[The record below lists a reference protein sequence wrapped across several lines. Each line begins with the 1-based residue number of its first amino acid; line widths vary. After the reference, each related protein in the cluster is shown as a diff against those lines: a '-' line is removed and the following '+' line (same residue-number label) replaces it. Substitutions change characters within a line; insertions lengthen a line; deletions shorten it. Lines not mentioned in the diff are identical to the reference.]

1 MSIEIGEIQEAKDK
15 EMEIPSPDKSRNSV
29 EFDKALDA
37 ERKRI
42 TQDIRGDDQFKARAD
57 ELADKCSPEQIR
69 ELLGKLQDPEAVAA
83 KYKDAVHGDHPE
95 WSKEERADHIEV
107 AKNDW
112 EGDVAA
118 REVYGMALSRE
129 NDSLDE
135 TVSFDKISEFSE
147 HDDEIRQ
154 DKLQRTDE
162 IKPDIDSDVA
172 RVRLREHMIGEMEK
186 RGETDFGHWSE
197 LSGDQRV
204 ESLQRLA
211 DAESSIHIGKVDSP
225 TVERDSKHTLGDG
238 VLGATTRDGRSI
250 RISEDVVDCDDPRV
264 AANVLYHESRHTDQ
278 IVEANDEDAE
288 FGSKERIERNELGM
302 EHSKYQEKY
311 ADTFIEADAR
321 AAGMRGAEALER
333 VIDGKQ
339 SGLKGILESS
349 SNGGTGLGDVEPV
362 VPKPDSGMEPN
373 DYVSVSRAEAPLRKA
388 WHDRQNGL

>member
-1 MSIEIGEIQEAKDK
+1 MSIEIGETQEAKDK

-69 ELLGKLQDPEAVAA
+69 ELLGKLQDPEEVAA

-135 TVSFDKISEFSE
+135 TVSFDKIAELSE

-162 IKPDIDSDVA
+162 IESDIDSDAA
-172 RVRLREHMIGEMEK
+172 RMRLREHMIGEMEK
-186 RGETDFGHWSE
+186 RGETDLGTWSE
-197 LSGDQRV
+197 LTVEQRV
-204 ESLQRLA
+204 ENLQRLA
-211 DAESSIHIGKVDSP
+211 DAETSIHIEKNASP
-225 TVERDSKHTLGDG
+225 MVEILSKRELKP
-238 VLGATTRDGRSI
+238 LGATTPDGLHIKI
-250 RISEDVVDCDDPRV
+250 REDVINCDDPRV
-264 AANVLYHESRHTDQ
+264 AADVLYHESRHTDQ
-278 IVEANDEDAE
+278 IAEAADEKAE
-288 FGSKERIERNELGM
+288 LFSKKRIERHELDM
-302 EHSKYQEKY
+302 SHSKYLELY
-311 ADTFIEADAR
+311 AGTFIEADAR

-333 VIDGKQ
+333 VIDDKQ

-349 SNGGTGLGDVEPV
+349 SNGGTGLGGVEPV